1 MIGPSVRPGFT
12 EKCLRYT
19 TEMAASS
26 FMARLTRRWKRNS
39 VDITEE
45 DPTFKTVYLGNTVTQ
60 WAKGEQKLQ
69 GTRELVW

>member
-1 MIGPSVRPGFT
+1 
-12 EKCLRYT
+12 
-19 TEMAASS
+19 
-26 FMARLTRRWKRNS
+26 MARLTRRWKRNS

-69 GTRELVW
+69 RTWEVVW